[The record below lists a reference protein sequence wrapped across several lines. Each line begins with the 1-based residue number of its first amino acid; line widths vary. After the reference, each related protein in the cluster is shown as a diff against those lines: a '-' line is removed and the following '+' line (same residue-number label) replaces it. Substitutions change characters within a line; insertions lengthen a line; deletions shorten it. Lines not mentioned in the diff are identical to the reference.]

1 MTVEDH
7 WKILNS
13 KFEEIFQEFKE
24 LVKDDTDDFLNQYP
38 TNQQ

>member
-13 KFEEIFQEFKE
+13 KFEEVFQELKE
-24 LVKDDTDDFLNQYP
+24 LVKDDTDEFLNQLY
-38 TNQQ
+38 TNEE